1 MISVS
6 SRAFGVRFWPR
17 RRSDEEYV
25 EHVRNWQKRLK
36 KLRVVLLICGL
47 ALPIMQWAQTEKL
60 RHLEEEGIRYRVK
73 LQLPHDEILVFTTGF
88 ELGRT
93 LGVALCLG
101 SAWLLLAITGAWRER
116 EKTLML
122 KFHDELRRKGD
133 TGSSI

>member
-1 MISVS
+1 MTSVS

-25 EHVRNWQKRLK
+25 ERVRKWQKRLK
-36 KLRVVLLICGL
+36 KLRMVLLICGL
-47 ALPIMQWAQTEKL
+47 ALPIMQWVHTEKL
-60 RHLEEEGIRYRVK
+60 RHLAEEGTRRLIE
-73 LQLPHDEILVFTTGF
+73 LHLPHDEILVFTTGF

-101 SAWLLLAITGAWRER
+101 SAWLLLAITGALRER

-122 KFHDELRRKGD
+122 KFHDELRRRGE
-133 TGSSI
+133 